1 MKKAVLYSSLT
12 ALMLATGT
20 ASATLVKNGALDM
33 WAADGWTQLAD
44 DDGYGYDDQGNF
56 GYLDP
61 GYGGQSFDAEFLY
74 YKLEGGTLHLGL
86 QTGFDIEDNEVI
98 SGGTNYYGGDI
109 QLILNGSNEFAIDFG
124 LLTKDYY
131 GANPSD
137 SEKHYDPAFVGGNSG
152 TQGIDTAGIY
162 RNVSWDNYI
171 YFNTSTP
178 FAMESGDFV
187 SDLGS
192 SVVGSAIVG
201 GELSYYRTVSVNLDD
216 LLGQG
221 TDLYSLSAHWTM
233 SCGNDAIYGETQ
245 VPPVSVPEPSS
256 LALMSLGLI
265 GLLGGVAARRRRG

>member
-33 WAADGWTQLAD
+33 WAADGWTQFAD
-44 DDGYGYDDQGNF
+44 DDGYKPNGYVN
-56 GYLDP
+56 P
-61 GYGGQSFDAEFLY
+61 GWGGQNFDAEFFY
-74 YKLEGGTLHLGL
+74 YKLDGDTLSIGL
-86 QTGFDIEDNEVI
+86 QTGFDVSDNELPWG
-98 SGGTNYYGGDI
+98 SKNYYGGDI
-109 QLILNGSNEFAIDFG
+109 QLILNGSEEFAIDFG
-124 LLTKDYY
+124 LFTESYY
-131 GANPSD
+131 GA
-137 SEKHYDPAFVGGNSG
+137 YSG
-152 TQGIDTAGIY
+152 TDEAGVY
-162 RNVSWDNYI
+162 SNVTWNNDI
-171 YFNTSTP
+171 YFNASTP
-178 FAMESGDFV
+178 FAMESGTKQA
-187 SDLGS
+187 DLLSNVAGS
-192 SVVGSAIVG
+192 GMVG

>member
-33 WAADGWTQLAD
+33 WAADGWTQFAN
-44 DDGYGYDDQGNF
+44 DDGYRASDGKVN
-56 GYLDP
+56 P
-61 GYGGQSFDAEFLY
+61 GWGGQRFDAEFFY
-74 YKLEGGTLHLGL
+74 FKLDGNTLSLGL
-86 QTGFDIEDNEVI
+86 QTGFDIEDNKVT
-98 SGGTNYYGGDI
+98 SGSTDYYGGDI
-109 QLILNGSNEFAIDFG
+109 QLILNGGEEFVIDFG
-124 LLTKDYY
+124 LYTQDFW
-131 GANPSD
+131 GQD
-137 SEKHYDPAFVGGNSG
+137 RVGGAGSG
-152 TQGIDTAGIY
+152 VDAAGVY
-162 RNVSWDNYI
+162 NNVSWNNDI
-171 YFNTSTP
+171 YFGPNNPDGDSSP
-178 FAMESGDFV
+178 FAMESGDLV
-187 SDLGS
+187 SGLLSND
-192 SVVGSAIVG
+192 VGSAVVG